1 MEDQGDAKQDQGS
14 KYSSSV
20 VDYDNQ
26 RNDQEELSS
35 DSDDPDRPP
44 TPNKEEF
51 SFVEDNL
58 DGLIRIPDHFRY
70 EW

>member
-1 MEDQGDAKQDQGS
+1 M
-14 KYSSSV
+14 